1 MSEDQSPISNDVI
14 RPISPRANSDMSP
27 RLGSLRAKLSI
38 SAPKTKLWGKRALL
52 TAGFPAYFGGMF
64 IAGWIAH
71 CSTDLP
77 SPERLWTQTRP
88 VSVQIVDRHGRDV
101 IVRGASEA
109 PRVKIE
115 DLPEYLPQAV
125 LATEDRRFYSH
136 VGVDPKGFA
145 RAMVQNVRAGR
156 YVQGGSTLTQQLAKN
171 VFLSPE
177 KTIKRK
183 TQEMMLSVWL
193 EHEFTKPEL
202 LEMYLSRVYFG
213 AGSWGAEAATRRYFG
228 KSANDITLGE
238 AAMIAGVLKAP
249 SRYNPVANS
258 TASSERTAGVLSSM
272 LNAGYIDRAQQLEA
286 LTQPINIRTPT
297 TDQSTNYFVDW
308 IWDDLVDAIG
318 VPTRDIVVQTTLDS
332 DAQLAAS
339 NAVNAH
345 VNHERNAG
353 QAALVTIDGT
363 GGVLA
368 MVGGTSY
375 AESQFNRAVQAKRQ
389 PGSAFK
395 PFVYLSAFQA
405 GLNPWDTR
413 VDEPI
418 TLGDWEPSNYND
430 GFRGEM
436 TLETAFA
443 NSVNTVAIQLS
454 EEVGPARI
462 VQTAKEFGFDNLR
475 PLRSLALGSQTTT
488 PIQLTAAFLP
498 FANWGDYAKPHGI
511 ISISTSDG
519 TPLYDYGLPDRKK
532 LLDSRT
538 LGHINKVMKHTVDAG
553 TGRRA
558 QIAGH
563 DVAGKTGTTNDYRD
577 AWFVGYVPDMVTGV
591 WVGADDFTP
600 MKKVTGGSLPTLI
613 WHDYMDVVL
622 DGKTT
627 VPLAV
632 SHTPIAVRPS
642 TENAPSA
649 LDSLLNSL
657 ESALP

>member
-1 MSEDQSPISNDVI
+1 MTDEPSPISDDVI
-14 RPISPRANSDMSP
+14 RPLLPKGVKPERKARLKNLFSLSPRAK
-27 RLGSLRAKLSI
+27 RWGTRAVL
-38 SAPKTKLWGKRALL
+38 A
-52 TAGFPAYFGGMF
+52 AGFPAYFGGMF
-64 IAGWIAH
+64 IAGWIAY
-71 CSTDLP
+71 CTGDLP

-88 VSVQIVDRHGRDV
+88 VSVQIVDRYGRDL

-115 DLPEYLPQAV
+115 DLPKYLPQAV
-125 LATEDRRFYSH
+125 LATEDRRFYNH
-136 VGVDPKGFA
+136 VGVDPKGLA
-145 RAMVQNVRAGR
+145 RAMYQNVRAGR

-183 TQEMMLSVWL
+183 TQEMMLSIWL

-228 KSANDITLGE
+228 KSASEISLGE
-238 AAMIAGVLKAP
+238 AALIAGVLKAP
-249 SRYNPVANS
+249 SRYNPVANQEAS
-258 TASSERTAGVLSSM
+258 GTRTASVLSSM
-272 LNAGYIDRAQQLEA
+272 LEAGFIDRQQQLLA
-286 LTQPINIRTPT
+286 LTDPINIKTPS

-318 VPTRDIVVQTTLDS
+318 VPTRDIVVQTTLDR

-339 NAVNAH
+339 NAVRAH
-345 VNHERNAG
+345 VDPERNAG
-353 QAALVTIDGT
+353 QGALVSIDGA

-375 AESQFNRAVQAKRQ
+375 ADSQFNRAVQAERQ

-395 PFVYLSAFQA
+395 PFVYLAAFQA
-405 GLNPWDTR
+405 GITPWDTR
-413 VDEPI
+413 IDEPLV
-418 TLGDWEPSNYND
+418 LGDWEPSNYND
-430 GFRGEM
+430 EFRGEM
-436 TLETAFA
+436 TLETAFS
-443 NSVNTVAIQLS
+443 NSVNTIAIQLS
-454 EEVGPARI
+454 EEIGPRNI
-462 VQTAKEFGFDNLR
+462 VETAKGFGFEKLI

-488 PIQLTAAFLP
+488 PIKLTAAYMP
-498 FANWGDYAKPHGI
+498 FANWGDYAKPYGI
-511 ISISTSDG
+511 VSISTSNG
-519 TPLYDYGLPDRKK
+519 TPLYDYGLPERTK
-532 LLDSRT
+532 LVDSRT
-538 LGHINKVMKHTVDAG
+538 LGHMNKVMKHTVDAG

-558 QIAGH
+558 RLAGH
-563 DVAGKTGTTNDYRD
+563 DVGGKTGTTNDYRD

-600 MKKVTGGSLPTLI
+600 MKNVTGGTIPASI
-613 WHDYMDVVL
+613 WHDYMEVVL
-622 DGKTT
+622 DGQKTA
-627 VPLAV
+627 PLAV
-632 SHTPIAVRPS
+632 SHTPLASRPARE
-642 TENAPSA
+642 TKPQT